1 VNLLFA
7 IDKLNR
13 SFRRYPAYSSY
24 NWLLFIAVNVT
35 EMEKS
40 TKSQVHSD

>member
-13 SFRRYPAYSSY
+13 SSRVYPAYSSY
-24 NWLLFIAVNVT
+24 AWLLFIAVNVT
-35 EMEKS
+35 GSEKS